1 MASTNQPAHT
11 EVIDRWLEQAG
22 SSVTEYNFYQLVELL
37 NKIIHQ
43 DVNSMEDDSGI
54 LRFKSYSNIAFPTRD
69 VISIEKNN
77 VEQYELEVAFLG
89 LQGSQSPYQAIIW
102 MSLLGKMHNR

>member
-54 LRFKSYSNIAFPTRD
+54 LRFKSYSKLHFRREMSFPLKK
-69 VISIEKNN
+69 IMSNN
-77 VEQYELEVAFLG
+77 
-89 LQGSQSPYQAIIW
+89 
-102 MSLLGKMHNR
+102 MN

>member
-11 EVIDRWLEQAG
+11 EVINRWLEQAG

-43 DVNSMEDDSGI
+43 DVNWMEDDSGI
-54 LRFKSYSNIAFPTRD
+54 LRFNLIQILHFRREMSFPLKKIMSN
-69 VISIEKNN
+69 NMN
-77 VEQYELEVAFLG
+77 
-89 LQGSQSPYQAIIW
+89 
-102 MSLLGKMHNR
+102 